1 MIMTVEE
8 LKRYI
13 ATDEEDQVL
22 EARLSALELLIR
34 AYTNN
39 NFQLRSFRAVA
50 DAEGHTLKTESNIP
64 FAPGDTLQIT
74 DSDLQNDTLVTIS
87 TTENGTITVREELYE
102 EPGIVIT
109 KIQYPADVVMGAANL
124 MKWELERREK
134 VGVASESISRHSV
147 TYVAMDAANTAAGYP
162 VALMGF
168 LLPYVKARFGRGVE
182 V

>member
-1 MIMTVEE
+1 MLMTVDE

-22 EARLSALELLIR
+22 GARLSALELLIR

-39 NFQLRSFRAVA
+39 NFQLRTFRAVA
-50 DAEGHTLKTESNIP
+50 DAEGRTIKTASPLP

-74 DSDLQNDTLVTIS
+74 DSDLQENTLVTIS
-87 TTENGTITVREELYE
+87 TIENGTITVDKELYE
-102 EPGIVIT
+102 ETGVVIT
-109 KIQYPADVVMGAANL
+109 KVHYPADVKMGAANL
-124 MKWELERREK
+124 LKWEIENREK

-168 LLPYVKARFGRGVE
+168 LLPYVKARFGRGVDT
-182 V
+182 